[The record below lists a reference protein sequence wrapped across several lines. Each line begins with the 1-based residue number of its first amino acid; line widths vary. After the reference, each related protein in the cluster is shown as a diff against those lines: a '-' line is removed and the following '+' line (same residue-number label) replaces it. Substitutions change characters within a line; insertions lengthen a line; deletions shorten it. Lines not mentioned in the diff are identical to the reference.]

1 MPCDDLVRDDIEILS
16 YVLGLRRGIQDIVVD
31 AHEAAMKT
39 SDRTLSL
46 VGAACLKKAFPV
58 TGLLF
63 KSGAPMVA
71 VGGSLTLVM
80 DASPQAKQ
88 C

>member
-1 MPCDDLVRDDIEILS
+1 MSCDDLVRDDIEILS
-16 YVLGLRRGIQDIVVD
+16 YVLGLGRGIRDIVVD
-31 AHEAAMKT
+31 THDAAMK
-39 SDRTLSL
+39 SSYRTLSL
-46 VGAACLKKAFPV
+46 VGAACPKEFPV
-58 TGLLF
+58 TVLF
-63 KSGAPMVA
+63 FQSGAPMVA